1 MILEDEVLNR
11 PYSKSSVRYWIK
23 DDQECETE
31 LIAIETMMAPSIGEI
46 VYVDTI
52 MDKDWYDVR
61 WKNSKHNY
69 FREGVRGDFKVVSV
83 KRYLKEIHFEHK
95 GVLLTR
101 TTEEFE
107 VFVEKIDKD

>member
-11 PYSKSSVRYWIK
+11 PYSKFSVRYWIK
-23 DDQECETE
+23 DEKHEVE
-31 LIAIETMMAPSIGEI
+31 LIVIETMMAPNVGEI
-46 VYVDTI
+46 VHIDTT
-52 MDKDWYDVR
+52 MDKDWYDAR

-69 FREGVRGDFKVVSV
+69 FKEGVCDDFKVVSV

-95 GVLLTR
+95 GVALSR

-107 VFVEKIDKD
+107 VFVEKINKN